1 MLRPTH
7 GPWKKEFGILNF
19 KIGDKN
25 LNLISI
31 KSKKGTQ
38 RRVLL
43 EVGLE
48 DLSAG
53 RLKFRL
59 MHDLYIYFPVRN
71 KISLSQIILLML
83 NASSLTFDDLGLA
96 RI

>member
-1 MLRPTH
+1 M
-7 GPWKKEFGILNF
+7 NF
-19 KIGDKN
+19 RIGNKN
-25 LNLISI
+25 LSFIQV
-31 KSKKGTQ
+31 KSSKGTQ
-38 RRVLL
+38 RIVLL